1 MDIFSILFYQ
11 PIYNVLIVLYR
22 LFSENLGLAII
33 VVAILSRLITLP
45 ITLRQ
50 IEMGEKNQKLSQDLK
65 AIQEKY
71 KDDKQKQTEEMAK
84 MQSQFMT
91 GMLGGCLPLIVQ
103 FIFLIN
109 ILNVIRNIFEQGVA
123 GFNQVAYPFVATFA
137 EGQVISPN
145 FLGIDLNLSANHFGF
160 SDLSVVWP
168 YVALALLVGVSQY
181 VSSKIMMGMKK
192 NKDLKS
198 EEVKESDT
206 KRKKKKKKVEEAAK
220 PEDFGEIMQKTTK
233 QMLLLF
239 PILITFSSLSFPA
252 GLSLYWTVQ
261 SAFVII
267 QQFIVDRV
275 IKK

>member
-50 IEMGEKNQKLSQDLK
+50 IEMGEKNQKLSKDLK
-65 AIQEKY
+65 EIQEKY
-71 KDDKQKQTEEMAK
+71 KDDKKKQTEEMSK

-137 EGQVISPN
+137 EGAVINPN
-145 FLGIDLNLSANHFGF
+145 FLGIDLNLSATHFGF
-160 SDLSVVWP
+160 GDISVVWP
-168 YVALALLVGVSQY
+168 YVALAVLVGLSQY
-181 VSSKIMMGMKK
+181 LSSKIMMGMKK
-192 NKDLKS
+192 KKETK
-198 EEVKESDT
+198 EETQESDS
-206 KRKKKKKKVEEAAK
+206 KRKKKKKKVEEVAK
-220 PEDFGEIMQKTTK
+220 PEDFGEIMQKTTT